1 MNSAV
6 KKKFVTTIIVE
17 RGMTYVEQ
25 INLTRVPKHIA
36 IIMDG
41 NGRWAARRGL
51 PRSMGHRKGA
61 EVVKE
66 ITRAAG
72 ELGIKY
78 LTLYAFSTENWNR
91 SEDEVKTLM
100 GLLRD
105 YLQSDLKEVQENN
118 VRIRFIGE
126 REMLDADIV
135 RKMAEIEADT
145 LRNTGMTLCIALSY
159 GSRQEIVNAVK
170 KTAALVKEGDISLND
185 VDVKLFSDM
194 LYTKDM
200 PDPDLVI
207 RTSGEQRIS
216 NYLLWQIAYAE
227 FFFTDVLWPDFN
239 KKLLEDIIKNFNMR
253 ERRYG
258 KA

>member
-1 MNSAV
+1 
-6 KKKFVTTIIVE
+6 
-17 RGMTYVEQ
+17 MTKE
-25 INLTRVPKHIA
+25 NNKLEHLA

-159 GSRQEIVNAVK
+159 GSRQEIVTAVK

>member
-1 MNSAV
+1 
-6 KKKFVTTIIVE
+6 
-17 RGMTYVEQ
+17 MTKE
-25 INLTRVPKHIA
+25 NNKLEHLA

-170 KTAALVKEGDISLND
+170 KTAALVKEGDISLHD

-194 LYTKDM
+194 LYTKDV

>member
-1 MNSAV
+1 
-6 KKKFVTTIIVE
+6 
-17 RGMTYVEQ
+17 MTKE
-25 INLTRVPKHIA
+25 NNKLEHLA

-105 YLQSDLKEVQENN
+105 YLQSDLKEVQQNN

-207 RTSGEQRIS
+207 RTSGEQRFS

>member
-1 MNSAV
+1 
-6 KKKFVTTIIVE
+6 
-17 RGMTYVEQ
+17 
-25 INLTRVPKHIA
+25 
-36 IIMDG
+36 
-41 NGRWAARRGL
+41 
-51 PRSMGHRKGA
+51 
-61 EVVKE
+61 
-66 ITRAAG
+66 
-72 ELGIKY
+72 
-78 LTLYAFSTENWNR
+78 
-91 SEDEVKTLM
+91 M

-105 YLQSDLKEVQENN
+105 YLQSDLKEVQQNN

>member
-1 MNSAV
+1 
-6 KKKFVTTIIVE
+6 
-17 RGMTYVEQ
+17 MTKE
-25 INLTRVPKHIA
+25 NNKLEHLA

-100 GLLRD
+100 GLLRA
-105 YLQSDLKEVQENN
+105 YLQSDLKEVQQNN

>member
-1 MNSAV
+1 MSKDEN
-6 KKKFVTTIIVE
+6 KL
-17 RGMTYVEQ
+17 RH
-25 INLTRVPKHIA
+25 LA

-41 NGRWAARRGL
+41 NGRWATKRGL
-51 PRSMGHRKGA
+51 PRSMGHKKGA

-72 ELGIKY
+72 ELGVEF

-91 SEDEVKTLM
+91 SEDEVQTLM

-105 YLQSDLKEVQENN
+105 YLKSDLKEVQKNN

-135 RKMAEIEADT
+135 QKMAEIESET
-145 LRNTGMTLCIALSY
+145 LKNTGMTLCIALSY

-170 KTAALVKEGDISLND
+170 KTAELVKEGDISLND
-185 VDVKLFSDM
+185 IDVKLFSDM

-200 PDPDLVI
+200 PDPDLVV

-216 NYLLWQIAYAE
+216 NYLLWQIAYSE
-227 FFFTDVLWPDFN
+227 FYFTDVLWPDFN
-239 KKLLEDIIKNFNMR
+239 KKLLEDIIAEFNKR

>member
-1 MNSAV
+1 MV
-6 KKKFVTTIIVE
+6 
-17 RGMTYVEQ
+17 
-25 INLTRVPKHIA
+25 LTKENNKLEHLA

-78 LTLYAFSTENWNR
+78 LTLYAFSTENWGR
-91 SEDEVKTLM
+91 PSREVEALM
-100 GLLRD
+100 KLLRD

-216 NYLLWQIAYAE
+216 NYLLWQCAYSE
-227 FFFTDVLWPDFN
+227 LYFCDTLWPDFTRQELD
-239 KKLLEDIIKNFNMR
+239 KAIIDYQ
-253 ERRYG
+253 RRDRRFG
-258 KA
+258 GVK